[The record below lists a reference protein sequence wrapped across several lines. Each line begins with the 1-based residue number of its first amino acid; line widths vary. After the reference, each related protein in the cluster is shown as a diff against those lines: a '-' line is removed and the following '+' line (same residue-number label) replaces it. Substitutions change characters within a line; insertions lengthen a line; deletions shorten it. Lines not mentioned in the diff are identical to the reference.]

1 MTPSSSE
8 TLKVQLTT
16 ATEYFVDIVDD
27 ARLHLCAAVLDES
40 LKNERIFAFAA
51 PFNANDAVEAV
62 KKARPDVDQ
71 SKLKI
76 DPNELRDLSKVPNE
90 LGARLLKDWYGQDGY
105 KSFEQSIKENLEGI

>member
-1 MTPSSSE
+1 M
-8 TLKVQLTT
+8 
-16 ATEYFVDIVDD
+16 
-27 ARLHLCAAVLDES
+27 LDES

-51 PFNANDAVEAV
+51 TFNANDAVEAI

-90 LGARLLKDWYGQDGY
+90 LGAKLLREWYGQDGY
-105 KSFEQSIKENLEGI
+105 KSLEQSIKENLEGI